1 MHDLEKCNWY
11 ESEEHMKTLNQEL
24 DKSKMFKIKHVPV
37 ELCWSGN
44 HQKHRKFRSI
54 RNPDEDFQLGWSPK
68 LGGHIS
74 AQGAE
79 DELKNNQKVHI
90 ISEKLQGG
98 NGKKSETY
106 ILPMTASV
114 AATGTCVESTQPPKN
129 PNPPGRSRLS
139 AIVGHFWGKPHRS
152 YASVVL
158 QSCSG
163 CFCGDAEGIWS

>member
-1 MHDLEKCNWY
+1 MFLWNYVGVEIIKNIGNSDR
-11 ESEEHMKTLNQEL
+11 SGTLTRI
-24 DKSKMFKIKHVPV
+24 S
-37 ELCWSGN
+37 S
-44 HQKHRKFRSI
+44 
-54 RNPDEDFQLGWSPK
+54 LGDSSPK

-139 AIVGHFWGKPHRS
+139 AIVGHF
-152 YASVVL
+152 
-158 QSCSG
+158 
-163 CFCGDAEGIWS
+163 